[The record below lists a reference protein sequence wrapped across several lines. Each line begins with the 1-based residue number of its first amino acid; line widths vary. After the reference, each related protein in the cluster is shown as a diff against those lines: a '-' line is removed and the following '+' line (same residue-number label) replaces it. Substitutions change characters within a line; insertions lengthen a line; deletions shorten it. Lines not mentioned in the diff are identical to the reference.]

1 MITTETISE
10 IKNAT
15 ISLVVS
21 GKEYRSVFPDS
32 SFQSLLLA
40 RTLDNPTENSHILI
54 RDTFLDIMDTKM
66 RLFNLSQV
74 DSFRFTYKDGEGF
87 KHIIEK

>member
-1 MITTETISE
+1 MITTETIE
-10 IKNAT
+10 NIKNAT
-15 ISLVVS
+15 ISVVS
-21 GKEYRSVFPDS
+21 NGKEYTSVFPNS

-54 RDTFLDIMDTKM
+54 RDTFLDILDTKL

-74 DSFRFTYKDGEGF
+74 DSFRFTYKDGEGYN
-87 KHIIEK
+87 HIIER

>member
-1 MITTETISE
+1 MLTTEDIE
-10 IKNAT
+10 NIKNAT
-15 ISLVVS
+15 ISLVS
-21 GKEYRSVFPDS
+21 NGKELRSVFPNS

-54 RDTFLDIMDTKM
+54 RDTFLDIMDTKI
-66 RLFNLSQV
+66 RLFNLSHV
-74 DSFRFTYKDGEGF
+74 DSFRFTYKDGEGY

>member
-15 ISLVVS
+15 ISLVS
-21 GKEYRSVFPDS
+21 NGKEYRSVFPDS
-32 SFQSLLLA
+32 SFQSLLLC

-54 RDTFLDIMDTKM
+54 RDTFLDILDTKL
-66 RLFNLSQV
+66 RLLNLTKV
-74 DSFRFTYKDGEGF
+74 DSFRFTYKDGEGY
-87 KHIIEK
+87 KHIIER

>member
-1 MITTETISE
+1 MLSVETISE

-15 ISLVVS
+15 ISIVIE
-21 GKEYRSVFPDS
+21 GKEHRSVFPDS

-40 RTLDNPTENSHILI
+40 RTLDNPIEDSHILI
-54 RDTFLDIMDTKM
+54 RDTFLDIMDTKL
-66 RLFNLSQV
+66 RLFNWSQV

-87 KHIIEK
+87 KHIIER